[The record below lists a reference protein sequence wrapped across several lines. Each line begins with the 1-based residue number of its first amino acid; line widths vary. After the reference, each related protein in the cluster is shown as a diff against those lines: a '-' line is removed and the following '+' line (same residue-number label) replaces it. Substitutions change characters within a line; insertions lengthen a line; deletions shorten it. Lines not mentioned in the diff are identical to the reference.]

1 MLSTKFEGLQVL
13 LVVVMVVVVVVVQPL
28 GLWVLLVVLSPSY
41 SSHLGLLSG
50 T

>member
-13 LVVVMVVVVVVVQPL
+13 LVVVMVVVVVVQPL